1 MRLSE
6 GRFLN
11 FLIDFSESLARPW
24 AMDGRF
30 WSLLLVA
37 SGNPQFTCYLCDV
50 VFCLQKH
57 KISVFMGS
65 GHQKCIIVYWYF
77 EGNKSCFVSQWAM
90 VRIWQLRNSN
100 SQLWTQT
107 NSHKS
112 EAGTQLIIW
121 KSSWIKKLRN
131 KLRLSRAPK
140 KLRNLRLWRE
150 AGIS

>member
-11 FLIDFSESLARPW
+11 FLIDFSESLAGPW

-37 SGNPQFTCYLCDV
+37 SGNPFLFSSFLIYKKNKLFFISFH
-50 VFCLQKH
+50 VFGSSKLYHCLLIFWRQKSH
-57 KISVFMGS
+57 
-65 GHQKCIIVYWYF
+65 
-77 EGNKSCFVSQWAM
+77 FVSQWAM

-131 KLRLSRAPK
+131 KLRLSRAPTK
-140 KLRNLRLWRE
+140 IRNLRLWRE